1 MSRCENP
8 LVNQKRKTSYG
19 KKRWRYR
26 SRNPRSGRDRFDRLC
41 DVEFAGGRRLDG
53 AGRRRRL
60 HRVADGDHRLVP
72 GLSAVRHENLQSE
85 INFRFVSVSCK
96 VRPSGALFILEN
108 FMRILF
114 LLFALALAGAANA
127 GGVERLKAFIAG
139 AKTAEADFTQT
150 VADKTGRVT
159 QQASGKMAFARP
171 GKFRWDYR
179 APYEQVIVGDGTRL
193 WLYDTDLEQ
202 VTVKPLGDVIAGTPA
217 ALLAGDNAIE
227 KYFSLKN
234 AGEGD
239 GLEWLEATP
248 KTRDTTFERIRMG
261 FKGDV
266 LVQMELFDF
275 FGQRTTLKLS
285 NFARNPA
292 IAPSRFTFTPPKG
305 ADIIGE

>member
-1 MSRCENP
+1 M
-8 LVNQKRKTSYG
+8 
-19 KKRWRYR
+19 
-26 SRNPRSGRDRFDRLC
+26 RF
-41 DVEFAGGRRLDG
+41 
-53 AGRRRRL
+53 
-60 HRVADGDHRLVP
+60 
-72 GLSAVRHENLQSE
+72 
-85 INFRFVSVSCK
+85 IFV
-96 VRPSGALFILEN
+96 
-108 FMRILF
+108 F
-114 LLFALALAGAANA
+114 LALALTGAAHA

-139 AKTAEADFTQT
+139 AKTAEADFSQT
-150 VADKTGRVT
+150 VADKNGRIT

-179 APYEQVIVGDGTRL
+179 APYEQVIVGDGVKL
-193 WLYDTDLEQ
+193 WLYDTDLDQ

-234 AGEGD
+234 AGEAD

-248 KTRDTTFERIRMG
+248 KNRDTTFERIRMG
-261 FKGDV
+261 FKGDM

-285 NFARNPA
+285 HLVRNPT

-305 ADIIGE
+305 ADVIGE

>member
-1 MSRCENP
+1 M
-8 LVNQKRKTSYG
+8 
-19 KKRWRYR
+19 
-26 SRNPRSGRDRFDRLC
+26 RF
-41 DVEFAGGRRLDG
+41 
-53 AGRRRRL
+53 
-60 HRVADGDHRLVP
+60 
-72 GLSAVRHENLQSE
+72 
-85 INFRFVSVSCK
+85 ISV
-96 VRPSGALFILEN
+96 
-108 FMRILF
+108 
-114 LLFALALAGAANA
+114 LFALALAGAAHA
-127 GGVERLKAFIAG
+127 GGVERLKAFVAG

-150 VADKTGRVT
+150 VSDKNGRVT

-171 GKFRWDYR
+171 GKFRWDYT
-179 APYEQVIVGDGTRL
+179 APYEQVIVGDGVKL
-193 WLYDTDLEQ
+193 WLYDADLDQ
-202 VTVKPLGDVIAGTPA
+202 VTVKSLGDVIAGTPA

-248 KTRDTTFERIRMG
+248 KNKDTSFERIRMG

-285 NFARNPA
+285 RMVRNPS

-305 ADIIGE
+305 ADVIGE